1 MTSSVSGSRRRV
13 SARRAALALCAW
25 GLLYAA
31 YRAYYALGGTA
42 GMFGVP
48 RSPSQF
54 RTVNGIATGLL
65 LLAAVLPLLLARGV
79 RLRGAATVVGWIAGV
94 GCCMHALVDSI
105 LRVLSLTGVHPTRL
119 PPDLWLS
126 YDRHASDLQDLLG
139 NEPWF
144 FVEGLLWAAL
154 ALTMV
159 RPARRRTW
167 IASAVVATLLLTTIG
182 VLSGVGAIGSFIVA

>member
-1 MTSSVSGSRRRV
+1 V

-65 LLAAVLPLLLARGV
+65 LLAAVLPLLLARGRRRGRHV
-79 RLRGAATVVGWIAGV
+79 ELDVQPKIREPVSRLDVAAARARLHLVEQQHGTRRRRDLRHIVGRPFW
-94 GCCMHALVDSI
+94 
-105 LRVLSLTGVHPTRL
+105 VHRC
-119 PPDLWLS
+119 
-126 YDRHASDLQDLLG
+126 AS
-139 NEPWF
+139 
-144 FVEGLLWAAL
+144 
-154 ALTMV
+154 
-159 RPARRRTW
+159 RRARREITW
-167 IASAVVATLLLTTIG
+167 R
-182 VLSGVGAIGSFIVA
+182 